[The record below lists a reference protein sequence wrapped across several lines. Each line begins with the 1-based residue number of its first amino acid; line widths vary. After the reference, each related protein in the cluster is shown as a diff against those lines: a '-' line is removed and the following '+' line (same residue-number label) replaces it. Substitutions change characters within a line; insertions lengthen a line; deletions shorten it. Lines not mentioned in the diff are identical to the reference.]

1 MPEYIK
7 KVPSFFKRRIGELAE
22 TKSGRPSGVTL
33 RAVLTGAVLVGV
45 ISVLSPWGILY
56 VKGSQ
61 LTSSSIPIISVL
73 FLLLL
78 SGVVVPVLGAIKRR
92 LAFSRSEVIT
102 VFSMMLVSAGITVSF
117 TGQFLAI
124 LTGAMYYATP
134 ENNWDEL
141 FVGFQHAWLVPTD
154 WDAVRYFY
162 EGLPKHMAIPW
173 DAWALPLASWMVL
186 MLIIYWVVFCM
197 GVLMRGQWMENER
210 LLFPL
215 MRLPMAL
222 IQDGENSRT
231 FFSPLLRNKLM
242 WLGFALPLLLH
253 SWNSLSAYHAAFQ
266 RLPLTGSISLLQ
278 GQVGVP
284 FRLNFPIIGI
294 AFLMPLNISF
304 SVWFFFVIGVIQR
317 WIFTRIG
324 LEIGAPDIWNSG
336 GGLPAIMHQ
345 QAGGMVV
352 LSLFVLWTARSHLR
366 SLWQKALK
374 GNQKGHNEVI
384 SPRTAVFGFLV
395 GVFLIVIWLNQTGLS
410 LYVVLLLVLGA
421 LIIYIGVARIVSEAG
436 LPGVGSPMVPQAFI
450 IRGFGPDVLGLQ
462 NMTALGLTTIWMGG
476 GGVTKVMVSM
486 LHTLKLKAT
495 EERADRRLPL
505 VFLVAIVVAMAGSII
520 YTMNIS
526 YAHGGINMHRW
537 FFEGAPKW
545 PFNYRESVINHPEDT
560 FSIRLLFTGIGG
572 SFMALLLFLRQ
583 RFLWWPLHPIGF
595 PIATTYTIV
604 SYEWFALFTAWVLK
618 GVILRYGGVRAYR
631 FMVPFFL
638 GLTLGEF
645 FTACM
650 WVFIDG
656 AYGVEGNMIFNF

>member
-1 MPEYIK
+1 MSRNIK
-7 KVPSFFKRRIGELAE
+7 KIPLFFQERIEELEE
-22 TKSGRPSGVTL
+22 TKPRRASGVTL

-45 ISVLSPWGILY
+45 ISVLSPWAILY

-73 FLLLL
+73 FLLILT
-78 SGVVVPVLGAIKRR
+78 GVVVPTLGSISRR

-102 VFSMMLVSAGITVSF
+102 VFSMMLICAGITVSF

-141 FVGFQHAWLVPTD
+141 FVGFQHSWLVPTD

-162 EGLPKHMAIPW
+162 EGLPKGMAIPW
-173 DAWALPLASWMVL
+173 SAWVVPLASWMLL

-197 GVLMRGQWMENER
+197 GVLMRGQWVENER

-215 MRLPMAL
+215 MRLPMEL

-231 FFSPLLRNKLM
+231 FFSPLLRNWLM

-253 SWNSLSAYHAAFQ
+253 SWNSLNAYHAAFQ

-284 FRLNFPIIGI
+284 FRLNFPIIGLG
-294 AFLMPLNISF
+294 FLMPMNISF
-304 SVWFFFVIGVIQR
+304 SVWFFFVLGVVQR

-324 LEIGAPDIWNSG
+324 LDIGGPDIWNSG

-352 LSLFVLWTARSHLR
+352 LSLFVLWTARGHLR
-366 SLWQKALK
+366 GLVRKALN
-374 GNQKGHNEVI
+374 GNQGGRNELI
-384 SPRTAVFGFLV
+384 SPRTAVFGFLA
-395 GVFLIVIWLNQTGLS
+395 GVFLIMVWLTQTGLS
-410 LYVVLLLVLGA
+410 LYVVVLLVLGA
-421 LIIYIGVARIVSEAG
+421 LIVYLGVARIVSEAG

-462 NMTALGLTTIWMGG
+462 NLTGLGLTTTWMGG
-476 GGVTKVMVSM
+476 GGVTKVMVAM

-495 EERADRRLPL
+495 EGRPDRRLPL
-505 VFLVAIVVAMAGSII
+505 VFLIAIAVGMAGSIW
-520 YTMNIS
+520 YTMSIS
-526 YAHGGINMHRW
+526 YTHGGINMHRW

-545 PFNYRESVINHPEDT
+545 PFTYMESVINAPEPS
-560 FSIRLLFTGIGG
+560 FAPRLLFTSIGG
-572 SFMALLLFLRQ
+572 SFMALMLFLRQ
-583 RFLWWPLHPIGF
+583 RFVWWPLHPIGF

-604 SYEWFALFTAWVLK
+604 AYEWFALFMAWVLK

-631 FMVPFFL
+631 FILPFFL
-638 GLTLGEF
+638 GLILGEF